1 MDCTFSLSFFFSY
14 IFIART
20 VLCHLCNYCYAKL
33 TVARYINTVFA
44 SKKGQLRHINLLLVT
59 HLHKTWTS
67 KCSEMRNFF
76 TWACIFSR
84 LYLNVYECKSIEQK
98 VYSVTDRPLSERTC
112 QQKTGGN
119 GSGTYEGSY
128 GHWGGIDGF
137 IPCTVTAGWLD
148 IITEGSAWS
157 AVTDFADICLWPA
170 NT

>member
-1 MDCTFSLSFFFSY
+1 MY
-14 IFIART
+14 I
-20 VLCHLCNYCYAKL
+20 
-33 TVARYINTVFA
+33 
-44 SKKGQLRHINLLLVT
+44 
-59 HLHKTWTS
+59 
-67 KCSEMRNFF
+67 
-76 TWACIFSR
+76 
-84 LYLNVYECKSIEQK
+84 
-98 VYSVTDRPLSERTC
+98 VTDRPLSERMC
-112 QQKTGGN
+112 QEKTGGN